1 MVSIAVKCRLIGVF
15 TRDWAEGRIEG
26 WNRGFF
32 YFKRSGFISIW
43 LLFFISSD
51 CMDPGVF
58 WEWFLRK
65 KQAHR
70 CSFRR
75 KGTDFEFRHMPGS
88 EISRFPR
95 SRLKRKPF
103 FTERFRLLPASPIP
117 SRFSDPVSLLFFRR
131 IIRMTWK
138 KGRKKIFGNA
148 FCPMR
153 LQKHFRFAF
162 AARRHQDK
170 KGGFLHGNSKPAFY
184 LSG

>member
-103 FTERFRLLPASPIP
+103 FAERFCL
-117 SRFSDPVSLLFFRR
+117 FSCFADPFPVLGPGF
-131 IIRMTWK
+131 
-138 KGRKKIFGNA
+138 
-148 FCPMR
+148 
-153 LQKHFRFAF
+153 FAF
-162 AARRHQDK
+162 LSQNHQDDMK
-170 KGGFLHGNSKPAFY
+170 ERQKENFWKCFLPDEAAKAFP
-184 LSG
+184 LRLRCAEAPR